1 LYETSQQII
10 TSYIRDRKL
19 GGRRVGH
26 SKAFHPTYDKVD
38 LDVLQ
43 ASPSQAIEA
52 IMNAYGDD
60 IKRLIFAYVKNAA
73 DTDDVTQEVFVTIYQ
88 KLNTFQGNSTLKSWI
103 YAIAINKCK
112 DYLRSWHSRNQRL
125 RERLIQSTH
134 TAKTEAATPEE
145 EALENDHSNELLQK
159 VMELPIKYREII
171 ILFYFKELSTKEIGQ
186 VLNMNEAT
194 VRTRLNRGREKLKEC
209 LTPERGGENH
219 G

>member
-1 LYETSQQII
+1 MYETSKQII

-19 GGRRVGH
+19 GGKRVGH
-26 SKAFHPTYDKVD
+26 SKAFRPTYSKVD
-38 LDVLQ
+38 LEILQ
-43 ASPSQAIEA
+43 ASPSQAIET
-52 IMNAYGDD
+52 IMNTYGDD
-60 IKRLIFAYVKNAA
+60 IKRLVFAYVKNAA

-88 KLNTFQGNSTLKSWI
+88 KLSTFQGNSTLKSWI

-125 RERLIQSTH
+125 RERLIQSSH
-134 TAKTEAATPEE
+134 TSKEETTTPEE
-145 EALENDHSNELLQK
+145 KALEKDYASELFRK
-159 VMELPIKYREII
+159 VMELPIKYREVI
-171 ILFYFKELSTKEIGQ
+171 ILYYFKEFSTKEISQ

-209 LTPERGGENH
+209 FAPERGGESH